1 MTLEEFVKRS
11 GKKESTVKKWI
22 RKGWVNGASYTG
34 NTYVISDL
42 VFPPYTRAKHNT
54 ANAVRKGIVIGCKR
68 RLSVNA
74 ALFQMSEYEF
84 NLYVDQLVESNLIE
98 KHIVDG
104 NTYYYSTPKADE
116 LSDSQ
121 IYKTVKGLT
130 QTVVQTAVGAMTERF
145 FAHA

>member
-1 MTLEEFVKRS
+1 MTLEEFVKKSDR
-11 GKKESTVKKWI
+11 KESTVKEWI

-34 NTYVISDL
+34 NTYVISEL
-42 VFPPYTRAKHNT
+42 ARPPYTSAKHNT

-84 NLYVDQLVESNLIE
+84 NRYVDQLIESNLIE

-104 NTYYYSTPKADE
+104 STYYFSTPKAEE
-116 LSDSQ
+116 LSDNHSNFPHPN
-121 IYKTVKGLT
+121 TP
-130 QTVVQTAVGAMTERF
+130 
-145 FAHA
+145 